1 ALSGAAAAA
10 LGSQSGMPDLKDPA
24 LAAAASATGATG
36 PAAPAA
42 STAADTLATIASQ
55 RAALQA
61 VPQNAAGAQV
71 TDKPATT
78 TAADAGKTG
87 PDLANSLKVA
97 MSGQQGSN
105 GGQST
110 GQQGTG
116 GEPYKALVQAGDAK
130 DARALPPTSPSAT
143 ATATTATTTG
153 AAQFAA
159 AMRAAEPSGTDAA
172 PSGNAATAAMAA
184 STMAA
189 GPAPTSSGLS
199 PATSL
204 PVAPPVG
211 DGQWPQALSQQM
223 VRLSTQGN
231 HTAELQLNPPDLGPL
246 KVVLNV
252 VNDQAQA
259 QFVSP
264 HAAVRAAVEA
274 ALPHLRTA
282 MADSGIQLGQA
293 SVGADSFAGQPGN
306 GQPQQQRQSGGQ
318 QASFGALAGNTAAP
332 AGAGSTVAAPA
343 RTLARGEVD
352 TFA

>member
-1 ALSGAAAAA
+1 PGLKDPTLPSAAAAGTAAADAAAAA
-10 LGSQSGMPDLKDPA
+10 SS
-24 LAAAASATGATG
+24 
-36 PAAPAA
+36 
-42 STAADTLATIASQ
+42 AADTLATIASQ
-55 RAALQA
+55 RAALQP
-61 VPQNAAGAQV
+61 VPQHTAATQAA
-71 TDKPATT
+71 DRPATAAT
-78 TAADAGKTG
+78 TDAAKAG
-87 PDLANSLKVA
+87 PDLAASLKTA
-97 MSGQQGSN
+97 IAGQQGGGASG
-105 GGQST
+105 GGQSA
-110 GQQGTG
+110 GQQGTAG
-116 GEPYKALVQAGDAK
+116 QQHKAPLQPGEATG
-130 DARALPPTSPSAT
+130 ARSPLAPAADTAAAAAPTSAS
-143 ATATTATTTG
+143 
-153 AAQFAA
+153 QFAA
-159 AMRAAEPSGTDAA
+159 ALRAAEPAATEAA
-172 PSGNAATAAMAA
+172 PADTAASTLAA
-184 STMAA
+184 AGTMAA

-246 KVVLNV
+246 KVVLSV

-274 ALPHLRTA
+274 ALPHLRSA

-293 SVGADSFAGQPGN
+293 SVGADSFAGQPGS
-306 GQPQQQRQSGGQ
+306 GQPQQQRQPGSQ
-318 QASFGALAGNTAAP
+318 QTAFGAPAGSQPAP
-332 AGAGSTVAAPA
+332 AGAVAAPA